1 MKRFLYYAILA
12 SVCGL
17 SLAACSKQEHVDTLW
32 TDIET
37 ISHCGCDDAM
47 RQLEWLR
54 NTVNY
59 MESHRGDF
67 KGEISICKYDD
78 GKDGFLTNYC
88 VSCADGFVNLH
99 DCQGNVLVSMGGIAG
114 VGYDVH
120 DIDRNSIRCIYRNY
134 HIPHITDNR
143 WQLTRFVDRATQ
155 SCEQPIWNN
164 QMLLFWLEFKEDGTV
179 VGKGINQLEGNYTT
193 QGGNIH
199 IYIGNCTE
207 IYDASGWEER
217 MLNALN
223 EAIEYT
229 VSDKVLKIYYH
240 YTNTY
245 MEFRKIE

>member
-1 MKRFLYYAILA
+1 
-12 SVCGL
+12 
-17 SLAACSKQEHVDTLW
+17 
-32 TDIET
+32 
-37 ISHCGCDDAM
+37 
-47 RQLEWLR
+47 
-54 NTVNY
+54 
-59 MESHRGDF
+59 
-67 KGEISICKYDD
+67 
-78 GKDGFLTNYC
+78 
-88 VSCADGFVNLH
+88 
-99 DCQGNVLVSMGGIAG
+99 MGGIAG
-114 VGYDVH
+114 EGYDVH

-155 SCEQPIWNN
+155 SSEQPIWND

-193 QGGNIH
+193 HGHNIH

-229 VSDKVLKIYYH
+229 VSDKILKIYYH